1 MDQVKDILK
10 KAIQYR
16 FWIAVGI
23 AALMP
28 MIAYFAAA
36 GSLQEEATK
45 KEAEIKSASTDV
57 KQYES
62 GVLPNGDYKT
72 LVEARTEVLNK
83 EVNSAWKKL
92 YSRQEYLLDWP
103 DEVEEYY
110 RAWGNKWPE
119 AVDPSFVAQTALT
132 YAQVYPQEV
141 EKVYKLFR
149 PFDYEE
155 GTGVVAAPPRDDLL
169 RPADFDLAKFDIN
182 NPPNY
187 GKVWAAQQKLWI
199 QGVVLDVV
207 DKVNTGAEDWD
218 AAPIKEIVALQVA
231 NPLAQ
236 DQRSIAK
243 GETLELA
250 PEIVKPGSE
259 SAADTAAPAS
269 TDSAGMEGGMA
280 SMGSQMMM
288 MMGRMGGGMSGGMG
302 GGAQTAPDEVYFLK
316 TENASPAFQTAP
328 VYLAVLIDQSR
339 MLELFDA
346 FSKSPMAIQVVDF
359 EMKRPASPVKKPEKG
374 KNTLFNMG
382 GGSGEYF
389 LGGGMM
395 MGAQMG
401 MEAGMMANYASGMRA
416 GMMGGGGYPG
426 MGMMDQRSMYA
437 GMMGGAAATPK
448 KTGTSIKAEQ
458 IKKDEERKKAA
469 EEAEKQADEE
479 KAAADSYFY
488 IVEVHIYGQARFYNP
503 PPADEPAAE
512 APESAGNTPGAAEP
526 AQAGDEADSGEPAK
540 TGDEAP
546 APEAEPTAPAA
557 EDAPTPGAEPAKPE
571 DEAPQAEP
579 EKIEDPADEPK
590 AEPTP
595 ADAPK

>member
-36 GSLQEEATK
+36 GSLKEETTK

-62 GVLPNGDYKT
+62 GILPNPDYKT
-72 LVEARTEVLNK
+72 LVDERTKVL
-83 EVNSAWKKL
+83 EGHVNEAWKKL

-110 RAWGNKWPE
+110 KAWGPKWPE
-119 AVDPSFVAQTALT
+119 NVDPLFVAQTAMT

-141 EKVYKLFR
+141 DKVYKIFR
-149 PFDYEE
+149 PFNFED

-169 RPADFDLAKFDIN
+169 RPADFDMTKFDIN
-182 NPPNY
+182 NPPSY

-207 DKVNTGAEDWD
+207 DKVNTGADTWD
-218 AAPIKEIVALQVA
+218 DAPIKEIVALQVA

-243 GETLELA
+243 GETLEPA

-259 SAADTAAPAS
+259 SAAAASAPAA
-269 TDSAGMEGGMA
+269 TGGEGMEGMMSGMA
-280 SMGSQMMM
+280 G
-288 MMGRMGGGMSGGMG
+288 MMGQMARMGGMMGGS
-302 GGAQTAPDEVYFLK
+302 GGAQAPPDEVYFLK

-359 EMKRPASPVKKPEKG
+359 EMKRPTTPVKKPEKG

-382 GGSGEYF
+382 GGGGEYF
-389 LGGGMM
+389 LGGGAM
-395 MGAQMG
+395 MGRMG
-401 MEAGMMANYASGMRA
+401 MGAEMMGSYAAAMRGA
-416 GMMGGGGYPG
+416 RGMMGGGAYPG
-426 MGMMDQRSMYA
+426 MSGMSGMEGMYA
-437 GMMGGAAATPK
+437 GMYGGAATPK
-448 KTGTSIKAEQ
+448 KTGTNIQADQLKRE
-458 IKKDEERKKAA
+458 EERKKALEEAKKKA
-469 EEAEKQADEE
+469 EEEA
-479 KAAADSYFY
+479 KAAESYFY

-503 PPADEPAAE
+503 PPAEAPAE
-512 APESAGNTPGAAEP
+512 TPESAGNPAEAAESPDAAKTEEEAPKAEATQP
-526 AQAGDEADSGEPAK
+526 AQ
-540 TGDEAP
+540 
-546 APEAEPTAPAA
+546 PEAEAQPA
-557 EDAPTPGAEPAKPE
+557 
-571 DEAPQAEP
+571 AEP
-579 EKIEDPADEPK
+579 EKTEAGEVAPKEEPK
-590 AEPTP
+590 AEPAEAPTDKPKSEP
-595 ADAPK
+595 AGSGEPK